1 MQLSNRQQIGVY
13 LFLTL
18 GLSWCVEWH
27 IIKGEGTI
35 LTSLIILL
43 MFIPAIVGAGCSW
56 YFNNGFRDL
65 AIHSAIPKYWI
76 LAYAI
81 PAAVPFVVFI
91 ASLFLGVGEFNI
103 EFGKVLR
110 LIVFMPILGVFI
122 NIVTHSASELGWRGY
137 LHTHVMLAK
146 IPAPYLFVGVIWSAW
161 LWPLV
166 AFSDYTNTKVP
177 LLSLLTFTL
186 TMTAFSI
193 FLGWLRDR
201 SRSVLPV
208 MLAYAVHTTWLREI
222 LPGFFKAGDLNPY
235 FGGEAGFLMA
245 IVYIIIA
252 AYIVRRE
259 EGFLQV

>member
-1 MQLSNRQQIGVY
+1 MQLSNRQQIVV
-13 LFLTL
+13 FTVITL
-18 GLSWCVEWH
+18 GLSWLLEWY
-27 IIKGEGTI
+27 IIKRAGTI
-35 LTSLIILL
+35 LSSLMMLL
-43 MFIPAIVGAGCSW
+43 MFIPAIVGVACSW
-56 YFNNGFRDL
+56 FFNGGFRDL

-76 LAYAI
+76 LAYAV
-81 PAAVPFVVFI
+81 PAAVPFLVFLV
-91 ASLFLGVGEFNI
+91 SLVLGVGQFNI

-110 LIVFMPILGVFI
+110 LLIFMPVLGVLI
-122 NIVTHSASELGWRGY
+122 VAVTHSASELGWRGY
-137 LHTHVMLAK
+137 LQTHVTLAK
-146 IPAPYLFVGVIWSAW
+146 IPAPYLFVGLIWSAW

-166 AFSDYTNTKVP
+166 AFSDYTNSKVP
-177 LLSLLTFTL
+177 LLSVLTFTL

-222 LPGFFKAGDLNPY
+222 IPGFFKAGDLNPY

>member
-1 MQLSNRQQIGVY
+1 MQLSNRQQIGVFT
-13 LFLTL
+13 FLTL
-18 GLSWCVEWH
+18 GLSWVVEWY
-27 IIKGEGTI
+27 IIKGGTI
-35 LTSLIILL
+35 LSSTMMLL
-43 MFIPAIVGAGCSW
+43 MFIPALVGIFCSW

-65 AIHSAIPKYWI
+65 ALHSAIPKYWI
-76 LAYAI
+76 LAYAV
-81 PAAVPFVVFI
+81 PAAVPLVIFI
-91 ASLFLGVGEFNI
+91 ISLVLGVGEFHV

-110 LIVFMPILGVFI
+110 LLVFMPLLGVLI
-122 NIVTHSASELGWRGY
+122 TAVTHSASELGWRGY
-137 LHTHVMLAK
+137 LQTHVTLSK
-146 IPAPYLFVGVIWSAW
+146 IPAPYLFVGLIWSAW

-166 AFSDYTNTKVP
+166 AFSDYTGTKVP
-177 LLSLLTFTL
+177 LLSVFTFTL

-245 IVYIIIA
+245 IFYIIIA